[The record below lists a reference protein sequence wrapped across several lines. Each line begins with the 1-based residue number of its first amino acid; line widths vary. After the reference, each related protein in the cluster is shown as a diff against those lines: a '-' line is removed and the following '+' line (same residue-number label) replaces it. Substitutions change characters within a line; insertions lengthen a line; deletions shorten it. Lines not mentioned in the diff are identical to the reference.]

1 VGEHGHQLHCSIKKQ
16 IAFSLIPPL
25 RDIFFF
31 FLKQP
36 HENNG
41 TIFFTDQKRIV
52 MKKAY
57 LTLLTVLTSIILFA
71 QEKTTQVDVDV
82 NKTTSSSNWY
92 ASPWVWIVGAA
103 VFILLLVALTS
114 GSRDTSDRV
123 VEKRTVIRDTDV

>member
-1 VGEHGHQLHCSIKKQ
+1 MVFCNNKAASC
-16 IAFSLIPPL
+16 
-25 RDIFFF
+25 
-31 FLKQP
+31 
-36 HENNG
+36 ENNG
-41 TIFFTDQKRIV
+41 IIFFTVQKRIV

-57 LTLLTVLTSIILFA
+57 LTLLSVLTSIILFA
-71 QEKTTQVDVDV
+71 QEKTTKVDVDV

-123 VEKRTVIRDTDV
+123 VEKRTVIRDSDV

>member
-1 VGEHGHQLHCSIKKQ
+1 
-16 IAFSLIPPL
+16 
-25 RDIFFF
+25 
-31 FLKQP
+31 
-36 HENNG
+36 
-41 TIFFTDQKRIV
+41 

-114 GSRDTSDRV
+114 GSRNSSDRV